1 MWALSGKGFFMKKIV
16 VVILM
21 CLLAGSV
28 LAGDKPR
35 SVSSGERIMKGA
47 IVGPAGM
54 PIDTVVTLF
63 RGERAEIDSSGFY
76 SFVKK
81 ADAEVFDIVPFK
93 QKMMKALGENS
104 SGDEVQAQISP
115 LLTSNIKEDKYY
127 LLITKN
133 IESITEGINDIS
145 GFRQKEGEPHL
156 FFSFIA
162 QNTTAVEHEDILIK
176 PTSIEKRNYVYA
188 PDKTII
194 VLMNPNRVK
203 SISYWPFKLD
213 NQFIQI
219 PRIELLSEEEIAEI
233 KSAKPQN
240 DLSVE
245 SEDEPKVQ
253 AFARANL
260 TKQSLKSQMLGLDV
274 SPFFE
279 SQDPAVVSKL
289 IGRKQLVEVR
299 L

>member
-1 MWALSGKGFFMKKIV
+1 MKKIV

-21 CLLAGSV
+21 CLLAGNLLVAEKS
-28 LAGDKPR
+28 R

-76 SFVKK
+76 SFIKK
-81 ADAEVFDIVPFK
+81 ADAEVFDVVPFK
-93 QKMMKALGENS
+93 QKMMKALGDNS
-104 SGDEVQAQISP
+104 SRDDTLVQISP

-133 IESITEGINDIS
+133 IEPITEGINDIS
-145 GFRQKEGEPHL
+145 GFRQKAGEPHL

-162 QNTTAVEHEDILIK
+162 QNTEAVVNEDILIK

-219 PRIELLSEEEIAEI
+219 PRLELLSEEEILDI
-233 KSAKPQN
+233 KSAKPQ
-240 DLSVE
+240 VE
-245 SEDEPKVQ
+245 VQIESGDEPKVTT
-253 AFARANL
+253 FARANL
-260 TKQSLKSQMLGLDV
+260 VKQSLKSQMLGLDV

-279 SQDPAVVSKL
+279 AQDPAIVSKL